1 MILASTTVLANESGV
16 TLKLDAEMEDSLLVV
31 APVVTTDHAATLR
44 YEVTARKLGSAG
56 VTSTRQAGT
65 VRVAPD
71 HAVSLSTLRLSTA
84 SGDRYS
90 ITATLYDNGAKVAE
104 KTLTQVR

>member
-1 MILASTTVLANESGV
+1 MANGSGV
-16 TLKLDAEMEDSLLVV
+16 RLKLEAEKVDSTLVI
-31 APVVTTDHAATLR
+31 APTVTTDHAATLR
-44 YEVTARKLGSAG
+44 YEVTARKLGAAG

-71 HAVSLSTLRLSTA
+71 RAVSLSTLRLSTA

-90 ITATLYDNGAKVAE
+90 ITATLYDNDTKVAE
-104 KTLTQVR
+104 ETLTQVR